1 MNARSS
7 AYRTFCIYWSALA
20 LVVISLGQEREDV
33 LIRVSAHEGVG
44 QGKSKC
50 SKWFFTNGF
59 IGFPSEGLGE
69 FLDDKS
75 KDKRDGGR
83 LIYYHVRLGLFIKP
97 QMLVAQLWHAEWW
110 LDVENDESHALY
122 GGRSFFCPL
131 SSSVPHPLP
140 SNTPSAQQQPLCLP
154 VSCIRLASF
163 LLLWFFS
170 DHQDAGLKGSSVK
183 NQPATTASCTRQ
195 PPEELGFKAL
205 LSPGFDAAVTKCE
218 CVWFG
223 WWNYQTIPL

>member
-7 AYRTFCIYWSALA
+7 AYHTFCIYWSALA

-110 LDVENDESHALY
+110 LDVEDDESHALY
-122 GGRSFFCPL
+122 GGLSFFLPSVFISPSSTPLQHPL
-131 SSSVPHPLP
+131 SPTTTSLP
-140 SNTPSAQQQPLCLP
+140 SSELHQISIFPSP
-154 VSCIRLASF
+154 VIFFWSSRCWSERIFCKEPTSHNSF
-163 LLLWFFS
+163 LY
-170 DHQDAGLKGSSVK
+170 
-183 NQPATTASCTRQ
+183 PTTTWGV
-195 PPEELGFKAL
+195 GF
-205 LSPGFDAAVTKCE
+205 
-218 CVWFG
+218 
-223 WWNYQTIPL
+223 